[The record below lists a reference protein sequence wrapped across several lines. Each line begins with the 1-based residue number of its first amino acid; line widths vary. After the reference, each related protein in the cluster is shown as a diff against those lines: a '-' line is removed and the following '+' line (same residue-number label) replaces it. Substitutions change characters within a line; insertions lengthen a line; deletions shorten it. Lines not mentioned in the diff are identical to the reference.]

1 MTTSN
6 NVTIKNFT
14 LNKRNKIYSVKLS
27 NGVVQTFPYSDNY
40 LTALFGAFTYIE
52 LIGIKCGF
60 KTSSNPLTLSLAIT
74 QGIIS
79 RDRNT
84 PVPAENIKSDGTFEI
99 VSKHFDIFMNILE
112 KISSSFKK
120 GDAYYSN
127 KHYASYKHSLIFFIN
142 NNSEVN
148 YLTDNNG
155 CDYDEFIFQGTVNG
169 RFVRKF
175 NILQLAVLASKA
187 DKISVLTLTNE
198 TKTMKEHDLNI
209 NNIGSF
215 LTLL

>member
-1 MTTSN
+1 MTTNN
-6 NVTIKNFT
+6 NVIIKNFT
-14 LNKRNKIYSVKLS
+14 LNKRNKVYSVKLS
-27 NGVVQTFPYSDNY
+27 NGVVETFPYSDNY

-52 LIGIKCGF
+52 LMGVKCGF
-60 KTSSNPLTLSLAIT
+60 KTSSNPLTLALAII

-79 RDRNT
+79 RDKNT
-84 PVPAENIKSDGTFEI
+84 PIPTENIKSDGTFEI

-112 KISSSFKK
+112 KISDSFKK

-127 KHYASYKHSLIFFIN
+127 KHYASYKSSLIFSVDDSSKVNCLTYIN
-142 NNSEVN
+142 KR
-148 YLTDNNG
+148 
-155 CDYDEFIFQGTVNG
+155 DYEEFILQGTVNG

-187 DKISVLTLTNE
+187 DKISVLTLANNQE
-198 TKTMKEHDLNI
+198 TKEHNLDI
-209 NNIGSF
+209 NKIDSF

>member
-1 MTTSN
+1 MTTNN

-14 LNKRNKIYSVKLS
+14 LNKRNKVYSVKLS
-27 NGVVQTFPYSDNY
+27 NGVVETFPYSDNY

-52 LIGIKCGF
+52 LMGVKCGF
-60 KTSSNPLTLSLAIT
+60 KTSSNPLTLALAII

-79 RDRNT
+79 RDKNT
-84 PVPAENIKSDGTFEI
+84 PIPAENIKSDGTFEI

-112 KISSSFKK
+112 KISGSFKK

-127 KHYASYKHSLIFFIN
+127 KHYASYKHSPIFSVN
-142 NNSEVN
+142 NNSKVN
-148 YLTDNNG
+148 CLTYINKH
-155 CDYDEFIFQGTVNG
+155 DYEEFIIRGTVSG

>member
-1 MTTSN
+1 MAANDNIT
-6 NVTIKNFT
+6 VKNFT
-14 LNKRNKIYSVKLS
+14 LNKRNKVYSVKLS

-52 LIGIKCGF
+52 LMGVKCGF
-60 KTSSNPLTLSLAIT
+60 KTSSNPLTLALAII

-79 RDRNT
+79 RDKNT
-84 PVPAENIKSDGTFEI
+84 PIPAENIKSDDTFEI

-112 KISSSFKK
+112 KISGSFKK
-120 GDAYYSN
+120 RDAYYSN

-187 DKISVLTLTNE
+187 DKISVLTLANNE
-198 TKTMKEHDLNI
+198 KMEEHNLDI
-209 NNIGSF
+209 NNINSF